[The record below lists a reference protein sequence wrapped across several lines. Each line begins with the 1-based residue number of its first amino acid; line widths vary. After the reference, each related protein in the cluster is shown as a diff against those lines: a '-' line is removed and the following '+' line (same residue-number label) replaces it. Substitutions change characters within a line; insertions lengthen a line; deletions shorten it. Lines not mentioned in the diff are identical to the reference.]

1 MGFFSDDKGNKSMM
15 RLLSFM
21 GFFLGG
27 IVALWSIYAG
37 TEAGILAGC
46 GLAAGGEVMK
56 SLQKK
61 FEQ

>member
-1 MGFFSDDKGNKSMM
+1 MGFFSDNKGNKSMM
-15 RLLSFM
+15 RLMAFM

-27 IVALWSIYAG
+27 VVALWSIYAG
-37 TEAGILAGC
+37 MEAGVLAGC

-61 FEQ
+61 FEN

>member
-15 RLLSFM
+15 RLLAFM

-37 TEAGILAGC
+37 MEAGILSGC
-46 GLAAGGEVMK
+46 ALAAGGEVMK
-56 SLQKK
+56 SFQKK